1 MENRT
6 DNLETPKLISF
17 IIPCYHSAK
26 TLPFVVEEIER
37 TMQALPQYRTQI
49 VMVNDDPKDGTWSV
63 IQKLCH
69 EKTGRDGICFARNFG
84 QHAALM
90 AGIRRAQGDILV
102 CLDDDGQ
109 TPANEMFKLI
119 DKLEDFDLVFAEY
132 KNKQHSGFRNFGSK
146 VNDLMARWLLSKPKD
161 LKIMSY
167 FACRRYVVDEVL
179 RYENPYPYMSGLLLR
194 ATKKVTNV
202 EVNHRERAEGT
213 SGYSLK
219 KLMLLWINGFT
230 SFSVKPLR
238 FATFIGFITAMFG
251 FLFGI
256 YVIIHKFVVP
266 NSLMGWSSTMA
277 VLLFLGG
284 MIMLMLGMVGE
295 YVGRIYLSINRS
307 PQFVI
312 RKKVGFEDEKNGK
325 Q

>member
-1 MENRT
+1 M
-6 DNLETPKLISF
+6 DKISF
-17 IIPCYHSAK
+17 VIPCYHSEH
-26 TLPFVVEEIER
+26 TIGGVVDEIVSTVTAHGGYDYEII
-37 TMQALPQYRTQI
+37 LINDNSPDN
-49 VMVNDDPKDGTWSV
+49 VMDTITELSKANPRVKGLELS
-63 IQKLCH
+63 
-69 EKTGRDGICFARNFG
+69 RNFG
-84 QHAALM
+84 QHSAIM
-90 AGIRRAQGDILV
+90 AGFTYLTGDVIV

-119 DKLEDFDLVFAEY
+119 DKLDEFDLVFAEY

-167 FACRRYVVDEVL
+167 FACKRYVVDEVL

-194 ATKKVTNV
+194 ATRKVCNV
-202 EVNHRERAEGT
+202 EVNHRERVEGS
-213 SGYSLK
+213 SGYSMK
-219 KLMLLWINGFT
+219 KLLLLWINGFT

-238 FATFIGFITAMFG
+238 FATFIGFLTAAVG
-251 FLFGI
+251 FVFGI

-266 NSLMGWSSTMA
+266 DSLMGWSSTMA
-277 VLLFLGG
+277 AMLFIGG

-312 RKKVGFEDEKNGK
+312 RKKVGFEDDKNG

>member
-1 MENRT
+1 ME
-6 DNLETPKLISF
+6 KISF
-17 IIPCYHSAK
+17 VIPCYRSEN
-26 TLPFVVEEIER
+26 TVGSVVDEIVGTVTGHGGYDYEIILINDNSPDR
-37 TMQALPQYRTQI
+37 VIDTIKALSKANPR
-49 VMVNDDPKDGTWSV
+49 VKGLDLS
-63 IQKLCH
+63 
-69 EKTGRDGICFARNFG
+69 RNFG
-84 QHAALM
+84 QHSAIM
-90 AGIRRAQGDILV
+90 AGFTYLTGDIVV

-109 TPANEMFKLI
+109 TPANEVFKLI
-119 DKLEDFDLVFAEY
+119 DKLDEFDLVFAEY

-202 EVNHRERAEGT
+202 EVNHRERVEGS

-219 KLMLLWINGFT
+219 KLLLLWINGFT

-238 FATFIGFITAMFG
+238 FATFLGFITAAAG

-256 YVIIHKFVVP
+256 YVIIHKIVVP
-266 NSLMGWSSTMA
+266 ESLLGWSSTMA

-295 YVGRIYLSINRS
+295 YVGRIYLSINRA

-312 RKKVGFEDEKNGK
+312 RKTVGFDQKDKSHER
-325 Q
+325 

>member
-1 MENRT
+1 MKDME
-6 DNLETPKLISF
+6 KISF
-17 IIPCYHSAK
+17 VIPCYHSEH
-26 TLPFVVEEIER
+26 TVGGVVDEIVTTVTAHGGYDYEII
-37 TMQALPQYRTQI
+37 L
-49 VMVNDDPKDGTWSV
+49 VNDSSPDNVMNTITELSKANPRVKGLDLS
-63 IQKLCH
+63 
-69 EKTGRDGICFARNFG
+69 RNFG
-84 QHAALM
+84 QHSAIM
-90 AGIRRAQGDILV
+90 AGFTYLTGDIVV

-109 TPANEMFKLI
+109 TPANEMFTLI
-119 DKLEDFDLVFAEY
+119 DKLSEFDLVFAEY

-167 FACRRYVVDEVL
+167 FACKRYVVDEVL

-202 EVNHRERAEGT
+202 EVNHRERVEGS

-219 KLMLLWINGFT
+219 KLLLLWINGFT

-238 FATFIGFITAMFG
+238 FATFIGFITAVFG

-256 YVIIHKFVVP
+256 YVIIHKFVNP
-266 NSLMGWSSTMA
+266 NALMGWSSTMA

-325 Q
+325 

>member
-1 MENRT
+1 M
-6 DNLETPKLISF
+6 DKISF
-17 IIPCYHSAK
+17 VIPCYHSEH
-26 TLPFVVEEIER
+26 TIGGVVDEIVSTVTAHGGYDYEII
-37 TMQALPQYRTQI
+37 LINDNSPDN
-49 VMVNDDPKDGTWSV
+49 VMDTITELSKANPRVKGLELS
-63 IQKLCH
+63 
-69 EKTGRDGICFARNFG
+69 RNFG
-84 QHAALM
+84 QHSAIM
-90 AGIRRAQGDILV
+90 AGFTYLTGDVIV

-119 DKLEDFDLVFAEY
+119 DKLDEFDLVFAEY

-167 FACRRYVVDEVL
+167 FACKRYVVDEVL

-194 ATKKVTNV
+194 ATRKVCNV
-202 EVNHRERAEGT
+202 EVNHRERVEGS
-213 SGYSLK
+213 SGYSMK
-219 KLMLLWINGFT
+219 KLLLLWINGFT

-238 FATFIGFITAMFG
+238 FATLIGFLTAAVG
-251 FLFGI
+251 FVFGI

-266 NSLMGWSSTMA
+266 DSLMGWSSTMA
-277 VLLFLGG
+277 AMLFIGG

-312 RKKVGFEDEKNGK
+312 RRKVGFEDDKNG

>member
-1 MENRT
+1 M
-6 DNLETPKLISF
+6 DKISF
-17 IIPCYHSAK
+17 VIPCYHSEH
-26 TLPFVVEEIER
+26 TIGGVVDEIVSTVTAHGGYDYEII
-37 TMQALPQYRTQI
+37 LINDNSPDN
-49 VMVNDDPKDGTWSV
+49 VMNTITELSKANPRVKGLELS
-63 IQKLCH
+63 
-69 EKTGRDGICFARNFG
+69 RNFG
-84 QHAALM
+84 QHSAIM
-90 AGIRRAQGDILV
+90 AGFTYLTGDIIV

-109 TPANEMFKLI
+109 TTANELFKLI
-119 DKLEDFDLVFAEY
+119 DKLDEFDLVFAEY

-167 FACRRYVVDEVL
+167 FACKRYVVDEVL

-194 ATKKVTNV
+194 ATRKVCNV
-202 EVNHRERAEGT
+202 EVNHRERVEGS
-213 SGYSLK
+213 SGYSMK
-219 KLMLLWINGFT
+219 KLLLLWINGFT

-238 FATFIGFITAMFG
+238 FATFIGFLTAAVG
-251 FLFGI
+251 FVFGI

-266 NSLMGWSSTMA
+266 DSLMGWSSTMA
-277 VLLFLGG
+277 AMLFIGG

-312 RKKVGFEDEKNGK
+312 RRKVGFEDDKNG

>member
-1 MENRT
+1 M
-6 DNLETPKLISF
+6 DKISF
-17 IIPCYHSAK
+17 VIPCYHSEH
-26 TLPFVVEEIER
+26 TIGGVVDEIVSTVTAHGGYDYEII
-37 TMQALPQYRTQI
+37 LINDNSPDN
-49 VMVNDDPKDGTWSV
+49 VMNTITELSKENPRVKGLELS
-63 IQKLCH
+63 
-69 EKTGRDGICFARNFG
+69 RNFG
-84 QHAALM
+84 QHSAIM
-90 AGIRRAQGDILV
+90 AGFTYLTGDIIV

-119 DKLEDFDLVFAEY
+119 DKLDEFDLVFAEY

-167 FACRRYVVDEVL
+167 FACKRYVVDEVL

-194 ATKKVTNV
+194 ATRKVCNV
-202 EVNHRERAEGT
+202 EVNHRERVEGS
-213 SGYSLK
+213 SGYSMK
-219 KLMLLWINGFT
+219 KLLLLWINGFT

-238 FATFIGFITAMFG
+238 IATFIGFLTAAVG
-251 FLFGI
+251 FVFGI

-266 NSLMGWSSTMA
+266 DSLMGWSSTMA
-277 VLLFLGG
+277 AMLFIGG

-312 RKKVGFEDEKNGK
+312 RRKVGFEDDKNG

>member
-1 MENRT
+1 M
-6 DNLETPKLISF
+6 DKISF
-17 IIPCYHSAK
+17 VIPCYHSEH
-26 TLPFVVEEIER
+26 TIGGVVDEIVSTVTAHGGYDYEII
-37 TMQALPQYRTQI
+37 LINDNSPDN
-49 VMVNDDPKDGTWSV
+49 VMNTITELSKANPRVKGLELS
-63 IQKLCH
+63 
-69 EKTGRDGICFARNFG
+69 RNFG
-84 QHAALM
+84 QHSAIM
-90 AGIRRAQGDILV
+90 AGFTYLTGDIIV

-119 DKLEDFDLVFAEY
+119 DKLDEFDLVFAEY

-167 FACRRYVVDEVL
+167 FACKRYVVDEVL

-194 ATKKVTNV
+194 ATRKVCNV
-202 EVNHRERAEGT
+202 EVNHRERVEGS
-213 SGYSLK
+213 SGYSMK
-219 KLMLLWINGFT
+219 KLLLLWINGFT

-238 FATFIGFITAMFG
+238 IATFIGFLTAAVG
-251 FLFGI
+251 FIFGI

-266 NSLMGWSSTMA
+266 DSLMGWSSTMA
-277 VLLFLGG
+277 AMLFIGG

-312 RKKVGFEDEKNGK
+312 RRKVGFEDDKNG

>member
-1 MENRT
+1 ME
-6 DNLETPKLISF
+6 KISF
-17 IIPCYHSAK
+17 VIPCYRSEN
-26 TLPFVVEEIER
+26 TVGGVVDEIVE
-37 TMQALPQYRTQI
+37 TITAHGGYDYEIIL
-49 VMVNDDPKDGTWSV
+49 VNDNSPDRVIDTIKALSAANPKVKGLDLS
-63 IQKLCH
+63 
-69 EKTGRDGICFARNFG
+69 RNFG
-84 QHAALM
+84 QHSAFM
-90 AGIRRAQGDILV
+90 AGFTYLTGDIVV

-109 TPANEMFKLI
+109 TPANEVFKLI
-119 DKLEDFDLVFAEY
+119 DKLDSFDLAFAEY
-132 KNKQHSGFRNFGSK
+132 KTKQHSGFRNFGSK
-146 VNDLMARWLLSKPKD
+146 INDLMARWLLSKPKD

-167 FACRRYVVDEVL
+167 FACKRYVVEEVL

-202 EVNHRERAEGT
+202 EVNHRERVEGS

-219 KLMLLWINGFT
+219 KLLLLWINGFT

-238 FATFIGFITAMFG
+238 FATFLGFFTAVIG

-256 YVIIHKFVVP
+256 YVIIHKIVVP
-266 NSLMGWSSTMA
+266 DSLMGWSSTMS
-277 VLLFLGG
+277 VMLFLGG

-312 RKKVGFEDEKNGK
+312 RDKVGFEDKKDGK
-325 Q
+325 

>member
-1 MENRT
+1 M
-6 DNLETPKLISF
+6 KKISF
-17 IIPCYHSAK
+17 VIPCYGSEN
-26 TLPFVVEEIER
+26 TVGGVVDEIVDTVTGHGGYDYEIILINDNSPDR
-37 TMQALPQYRTQI
+37 VIDTIKALSKANPR
-49 VMVNDDPKDGTWSV
+49 VKGLDLS
-63 IQKLCH
+63 
-69 EKTGRDGICFARNFG
+69 RNFG
-84 QHAALM
+84 QHSAIM
-90 AGIRRAQGDILV
+90 AGFTYLTGDIVV

-109 TPANEMFKLI
+109 TPANEVFKLI
-119 DKLEDFDLVFAEY
+119 DKLGDFDLVFAEY

-146 VNDLMARWLLSKPKD
+146 VNDMMACWLLSKPKD

-202 EVNHRERAEGT
+202 EVNHRERVEGS

-219 KLMLLWINGFT
+219 KLLLLWINGFT

-238 FATFIGFITAMFG
+238 FATFLGFITAAAG

-256 YVIIHKFVVP
+256 YVIIHKIVVP
-266 NSLMGWSSTMA
+266 ESLLGWSSTMA
-277 VLLFLGG
+277 ALLFLGG

-295 YVGRIYLSINRS
+295 YVGRIYLSINRA

-312 RKKVGFEDEKNGK
+312 RDRIGFEDEKHG
-325 Q
+325 

>member
-1 MENRT
+1 ME
-6 DNLETPKLISF
+6 KISF
-17 IIPCYHSAK
+17 VIPCYRSEHTVGGVVDEIVETVTARGGYDYEIILVNDNSPDNVMQTIRELSAK
-26 TLPFVVEEIER
+26 
-37 TMQALPQYRTQI
+37 
-49 VMVNDDPKDGTWSV
+49 DPKVKGLDLS
-63 IQKLCH
+63 
-69 EKTGRDGICFARNFG
+69 RNFG
-84 QHAALM
+84 QHSAIM
-90 AGIRRAQGDILV
+90 AGFTYLTGDIVV

-109 TPANEMFKLI
+109 TPANEMFRLI
-119 DKLEDFDLVFAEY
+119 DKLGDVDLVFAEY
-132 KNKQHSGFRNFGSK
+132 KSKQHSGFRNFGSK

-167 FACRRYVVDEVL
+167 FACKRYVVDEVL

-194 ATKKVTNV
+194 ATRKVCNV
-202 EVNHRERAEGT
+202 EVNHRERVEGS
-213 SGYSLK
+213 SGYSMK
-219 KLMLLWINGFT
+219 KLLLLWINGFT

-238 FATFIGFITAMFG
+238 FATFIGFLTAAVG
-251 FLFGI
+251 FVFGI

-266 NSLMGWSSTMA
+266 DSLMGWSSTMA
-277 VLLFLGG
+277 AMLFIGG

-312 RKKVGFEDEKNGK
+312 RKKVGFEDDKNG

>member
-1 MENRT
+1 ME
-6 DNLETPKLISF
+6 KISF
-17 IIPCYHSAK
+17 VIPCYRSEN
-26 TLPFVVEEIER
+26 TVGGVVDEIVE
-37 TMQALPQYRTQI
+37 TITAHGGYDYEIIL
-49 VMVNDDPKDGTWSV
+49 VNDNSPDRVIDTIKALSAANPKVKGLDLS
-63 IQKLCH
+63 
-69 EKTGRDGICFARNFG
+69 RNFG
-84 QHAALM
+84 QHSAIM
-90 AGIRRAQGDILV
+90 AGFTYLTGDIVV

-109 TPANEMFKLI
+109 TPANEVFKLI
-119 DKLEDFDLVFAEY
+119 DKLDSFDLAFAEY
-132 KNKQHSGFRNFGSK
+132 KTKQHSGFRNFGSK
-146 VNDLMARWLLSKPKD
+146 INDLMARWLLSKPKD

-167 FACRRYVVDEVL
+167 FACKRYVVEEVL

-202 EVNHRERAEGT
+202 EVNHRERVEGS

-219 KLMLLWINGFT
+219 KLLLLWINGFT

-238 FATFIGFITAMFG
+238 FATFLGFFTAVIG

-256 YVIIHKFVVP
+256 YVIIHKIVVP
-266 NSLMGWSSTMA
+266 DSLMGWSSTMS
-277 VLLFLGG
+277 VMLFLGG

-312 RKKVGFEDEKNGK
+312 RDKVGFEDKKDGK
-325 Q
+325 

>member
-1 MENRT
+1 MKDME
-6 DNLETPKLISF
+6 KISF
-17 IIPCYHSAK
+17 VIPCYHSEH
-26 TLPFVVEEIER
+26 TVGGVVDEIVQTVTAHGGYDYEII
-37 TMQALPQYRTQI
+37 L
-49 VMVNDDPKDGTWSV
+49 VNDNSPDNV
-63 IQKLCH
+63 IDTITELAKANPHVKGL
-69 EKTGRDGICFARNFG
+69 DLSRNFG
-84 QHAALM
+84 QHSAIM
-90 AGIRRAQGDILV
+90 AGFTYLTGDIVV

>member
-1 MENRT
+1 MKYME
-6 DNLETPKLISF
+6 KISF
-17 IIPCYHSAK
+17 VIPCYNSEH
-26 TLPFVVEEIER
+26 TVGGVVDEIVQTVTAHGGYDYEII
-37 TMQALPQYRTQI
+37 L
-49 VMVNDDPKDGTWSV
+49 VNDNSPDNV
-63 IQKLCH
+63 IDTITELAKANPHVKGL
-69 EKTGRDGICFARNFG
+69 DLSRNFG
-84 QHAALM
+84 QHSAIM
-90 AGIRRAQGDILV
+90 AGFTYLTGDIVV

>member
-1 MENRT
+1 ME
-6 DNLETPKLISF
+6 KISF
-17 IIPCYHSAK
+17 VIPCYRSEN
-26 TLPFVVEEIER
+26 TVGSVVDEIVGTVTGHGGYDYEIILINDNSPDR
-37 TMQALPQYRTQI
+37 VIDTIKALSKANPR
-49 VMVNDDPKDGTWSV
+49 VKGLDLS
-63 IQKLCH
+63 
-69 EKTGRDGICFARNFG
+69 RNFG
-84 QHAALM
+84 QHSAIM
-90 AGIRRAQGDILV
+90 AGFTYLTGDIVV

-109 TPANEMFKLI
+109 TPANEVFKLI
-119 DKLEDFDLVFAEY
+119 DKLGDFDLVFAEY

-146 VNDLMARWLLSKPKD
+146 VNDMMACWLLSKPKD

-202 EVNHRERAEGT
+202 EVNHRERVEGS

-219 KLMLLWINGFT
+219 KLLLLWINGFT

-238 FATFIGFITAMFG
+238 FATFLGFITAAVG

-256 YVIIHKFVVP
+256 YVIIHKIIVP
-266 NSLMGWSSTMA
+266 ESLLGWSSTMA

-295 YVGRIYLSINRS
+295 YVGRIYLSINRA

-312 RKKVGFEDEKNGK
+312 RDRIGFEDEKHG
-325 Q
+325 

>member
-1 MENRT
+1 M
-6 DNLETPKLISF
+6 DKISF
-17 IIPCYHSAK
+17 VIPCYHSEH
-26 TLPFVVEEIER
+26 TIGGVVDEIVSTVTAHGGYDYEII
-37 TMQALPQYRTQI
+37 LINDNSPDN
-49 VMVNDDPKDGTWSV
+49 VMNTITELSKANPRVKGLELS
-63 IQKLCH
+63 
-69 EKTGRDGICFARNFG
+69 RNFG
-84 QHAALM
+84 QHSAIM
-90 AGIRRAQGDILV
+90 AGFTYLTGDVIV

-119 DKLEDFDLVFAEY
+119 DKLDEFDLVFAEY

-167 FACRRYVVDEVL
+167 FACKRYVVDEVL

-194 ATKKVTNV
+194 ATRKVCNV
-202 EVNHRERAEGT
+202 EVNHRERVEGR
-213 SGYSLK
+213 SGYSMK
-219 KLMLLWINGFT
+219 KLLLLWINGFT

-238 FATFIGFITAMFG
+238 FATFIGFLTAAVG
-251 FLFGI
+251 FVFGI

-266 NSLMGWSSTMA
+266 DSLMGWSSTMA
-277 VLLFLGG
+277 AMLFIGG

-312 RKKVGFEDEKNGK
+312 RRKVGFEDDKNG

>member
-1 MENRT
+1 ME
-6 DNLETPKLISF
+6 KISF
-17 IIPCYHSAK
+17 VIPCYRSEN
-26 TLPFVVEEIER
+26 TVGGVVDEIVE
-37 TMQALPQYRTQI
+37 TITAHGGYDYEIIL
-49 VMVNDDPKDGTWSV
+49 VNDNSPDRVIDTIKALSAANPKVKGLDLS
-63 IQKLCH
+63 
-69 EKTGRDGICFARNFG
+69 RNFG
-84 QHAALM
+84 QHSAIM
-90 AGIRRAQGDILV
+90 AGFTYLTGDIVV

-109 TPANEMFKLI
+109 TPANEVFKLI
-119 DKLEDFDLVFAEY
+119 DKLDSFDLAFAEY
-132 KNKQHSGFRNFGSK
+132 KTKQHSGFRNFGSK
-146 VNDLMARWLLSKPKD
+146 INDLMARWLLSKPKD

-167 FACRRYVVDEVL
+167 FACKRYVVEEVL

-202 EVNHRERAEGT
+202 EVNHRERIEGS

-219 KLMLLWINGFT
+219 KLLLLWINGFT

-238 FATFIGFITAMFG
+238 FATFLGFFTAVIG

-256 YVIIHKFVVP
+256 YVIIHKIVVP
-266 NSLMGWSSTMA
+266 DSLMGWSSTMS
-277 VLLFLGG
+277 VMLFLGG

-312 RKKVGFEDEKNGK
+312 RDKVGFEDKKDGK
-325 Q
+325 

>member
-1 MENRT
+1 ME
-6 DNLETPKLISF
+6 KISF
-17 IIPCYHSAK
+17 VIPCYHSEH
-26 TLPFVVEEIER
+26 TVGGVVDEIVQTVTAHGGYDYEII
-37 TMQALPQYRTQI
+37 L
-49 VMVNDDPKDGTWSV
+49 VNDNSPDNV
-63 IQKLCH
+63 IDTITELAKANPHVKGL
-69 EKTGRDGICFARNFG
+69 DLSRNFG
-84 QHAALM
+84 QHSAIM
-90 AGIRRAQGDILV
+90 AGFTYLTGDIVV

>member
-1 MENRT
+1 ME
-6 DNLETPKLISF
+6 KISF
-17 IIPCYHSAK
+17 VIPCYRSEN
-26 TLPFVVEEIER
+26 TVGSVVDEIVGTVTGHGGYDYEIILINDNSPDR
-37 TMQALPQYRTQI
+37 VIDTIKALSKANPR
-49 VMVNDDPKDGTWSV
+49 VKGLDLS
-63 IQKLCH
+63 
-69 EKTGRDGICFARNFG
+69 RNFG
-84 QHAALM
+84 QHSAIM
-90 AGIRRAQGDILV
+90 AGFTYLTGDIVV

-109 TPANEMFKLI
+109 TPANEVFKLI
-119 DKLEDFDLVFAEY
+119 DKLGDFDLVFAEY

-146 VNDLMARWLLSKPKD
+146 VNDMMACWLLSKPKD

-202 EVNHRERAEGT
+202 EVNHRERVEGS

-219 KLMLLWINGFT
+219 KLLLLWINGFT

-238 FATFIGFITAMFG
+238 FATFLGFITAAAG

-256 YVIIHKFVVP
+256 YVIIHKIVVP
-266 NSLMGWSSTMA
+266 ESLLGWSSTMA
-277 VLLFLGG
+277 ALLFLGG

-295 YVGRIYLSINRS
+295 YVGRIYLSINRA

-312 RKKVGFEDEKNGK
+312 RDRIGFEDEKHG
-325 Q
+325 

>member
-1 MENRT
+1 ME
-6 DNLETPKLISF
+6 KISF
-17 IIPCYHSAK
+17 VIPCYRSEN
-26 TLPFVVEEIER
+26 TVGSVVDEIVGTVTGHGGYDYEIILINDNSPDR
-37 TMQALPQYRTQI
+37 VIDTIKALSKANPR
-49 VMVNDDPKDGTWSV
+49 VKGLDLS
-63 IQKLCH
+63 
-69 EKTGRDGICFARNFG
+69 RNFG
-84 QHAALM
+84 QHSAIM
-90 AGIRRAQGDILV
+90 AGFTYLTGDIVV

-109 TPANEMFKLI
+109 TPANEVFKLI
-119 DKLEDFDLVFAEY
+119 DKLGDFDLVFAEY

-146 VNDLMARWLLSKPKD
+146 VNDMMACWLLSKPKD

-202 EVNHRERAEGT
+202 EVNHRERVEGS

-219 KLMLLWINGFT
+219 KLLLLWINGFT

-238 FATFIGFITAMFG
+238 FATFLGFITAAAG

-256 YVIIHKFVVP
+256 YVIIHKIIVP
-266 NSLMGWSSTMA
+266 ESLLGWSSTMA
-277 VLLFLGG
+277 ALLFLGG

-295 YVGRIYLSINRS
+295 YVGRIYLSINRA

-312 RKKVGFEDEKNGK
+312 RDRIGFEDEKHG
-325 Q
+325 

>member
-1 MENRT
+1 ME
-6 DNLETPKLISF
+6 KISF
-17 IIPCYHSAK
+17 VIPCYRSEN
-26 TLPFVVEEIER
+26 TVGSVVDEIVDTVTGHGGYDYEIILINDNSPDR
-37 TMQALPQYRTQI
+37 VIDTIKALSKANPR
-49 VMVNDDPKDGTWSV
+49 VKGLDLS
-63 IQKLCH
+63 
-69 EKTGRDGICFARNFG
+69 RNFG
-84 QHAALM
+84 QHSAIM
-90 AGIRRAQGDILV
+90 AGFTYLTGDIVV

-109 TPANEMFKLI
+109 TPANEVFKLI
-119 DKLEDFDLVFAEY
+119 DKLGDFDLVFAEY

-146 VNDLMARWLLSKPKD
+146 VNDMMACWLLSKPKD

-202 EVNHRERAEGT
+202 EVNHRERVAGS

-219 KLMLLWINGFT
+219 KLLLLWINGFT

-238 FATFIGFITAMFG
+238 FATFLGFITAAAG

-256 YVIIHKFVVP
+256 YVIIHKIIVP
-266 NSLMGWSSTMA
+266 ESLLGWSSTMA
-277 VLLFLGG
+277 VLLFIGG

-295 YVGRIYLSINRS
+295 YVGRIYLSINRA

-312 RKKVGFEDEKNGK
+312 RDRIGFEDEKHG
-325 Q
+325 

>member
-1 MENRT
+1 ME
-6 DNLETPKLISF
+6 KISF
-17 IIPCYHSAK
+17 VIPCYRSEN
-26 TLPFVVEEIER
+26 TVGSVVDEIVGTVTGHGGYDYEIILINDNSPDR
-37 TMQALPQYRTQI
+37 VIDTIKALSKANPR
-49 VMVNDDPKDGTWSV
+49 VKGLDLS
-63 IQKLCH
+63 
-69 EKTGRDGICFARNFG
+69 RNFG
-84 QHAALM
+84 QHSAIM
-90 AGIRRAQGDILV
+90 AGFTYLTGDIVV

-109 TPANEMFKLI
+109 TPANEVFKLI
-119 DKLEDFDLVFAEY
+119 DKLGDMDLVFASY
-132 KNKQHSGFRNFGSK
+132 KTKQHSGFRNFGSK
-146 VNDLMARWLLSKPKD
+146 VNDMMACWLLSKPKD

-202 EVNHRERAEGT
+202 EVNHRERFEGS

-219 KLMLLWINGFT
+219 KLLLLWINGFT

-238 FATFIGFITAMFG
+238 FATFLGFITAAAG

-256 YVIIHKFVVP
+256 YVIIHKIVVP
-266 NSLMGWSSTMA
+266 ESLLGWSSTMA
-277 VLLFLGG
+277 ALLFLGG

-295 YVGRIYLSINRS
+295 YVGRIYLSINRA

-312 RKKVGFEDEKNGK
+312 RDRIGFEDEKHG
-325 Q
+325 